1 MNGTAFKYW
10 QWVAVLE
17 GFGRKHSRIYA
28 VGHRLDVEVRQEN
41 SATYFPGDSSSGAR
55 EQFLAIR
62 WAELRYLGA
71 ADHRFTELRL
81 DPAVADL
88 ETPYLSSLSDDWGVG
103 ITLEWITSNFDIAS
117 VGHGRFWCDYLVE
130 KEKTATYRR
139 PPGNADLPSALTSSP
154 MTLQASC
161 TLSNV
166 KGPQPAR
173 ITRPISSRSRHSKP
187 YFWLFRRWYPT
198 GLDADRANRD
208 RRLSK
213 SYRQKA
219 KGSRVGILGGTAL
232 LLTPGQHCEHIQEEY
247 GQDSTNDTNSGFC
260 IHLLSPPYL
269 LKMHARGPSLAL
281 IFKRLTCF
289 SYYSRGLE
297 YSRPQT
303 DRARHRELESRRE
316 CNNRNRLIFNSG

>member
-1 MNGTAFKYW
+1 M
-10 QWVAVLE
+10 E
-17 GFGRKHSRIYA
+17 
-28 VGHRLDVEVRQEN
+28 
-41 SATYFPGDSSSGAR
+41 
-55 EQFLAIR
+55 
-62 WAELRYLGA
+62 
-71 ADHRFTELRL
+71 
-81 DPAVADL
+81 
-88 ETPYLSSLSDDWGVG
+88 
-103 ITLEWITSNFDIAS
+103 ITLEWITSNFDIVS
-117 VGHGRFWCDYLVE
+117 VGHGRFWCDYLVK

-139 PPGNADLPSALTSSP
+139 PPGKRGPAKCPDIVAHDSAGLMYLTECKGTTTSSDYTTDQFKKSAFEALLLVIP
-154 MTLQASC
+154 PLVSHGIRRRSCQPRQAVIEK
-161 TLSNV
+161 LS
-166 KGPQPAR
+166 PE
-173 ITRPISSRSRHSKP
+173 
-187 YFWLFRRWYPT
+187 
-198 GLDADRANRD
+198 
-208 RRLSK
+208 
-213 SYRQKA
+213 A